1 MTWDPDGVILR
12 WAGEKPAYSIGAV
25 EGGDFPRCP
34 LRAGLQA
41 RRAQADLQV
50 ETEPFGDLL
59 TARFKDMVIAIAN
72 THRHGPERALRSARL
87 TYRNFSR
94 LELYLDKAAENYL
107 EFLEAREAQVG
118 LLTYVDYSLRAVV
131 TKDFDT
137 KVWAPVFT
145 RDGGAVEIH
154 RLRFGSAQEDHEDWA
169 VAAAWVA
176 TRREPRP
183 TCVSVIEVGLL
194 DGTEFVVLDEESPE
208 SLHDR
213 FAAQPLESLKD
224 IHQNVAPVAC
234 ADCASCS
241 AVAVCTAPIAVDMLQ
256 GEKDSNPWVRSLSAA
271 DLRVHTQC
279 PRRWFLRSRKLPRDT
294 ELSPEMQRGILVHE
308 RIASFHLQGNQCHAS
323 LLDGV
328 SDPVAQAMLA
338 GHVSTCSTDRDV
350 VTIEETLTLW
360 DSSANL
366 VMYMKPDELLRERN
380 SLVVRER
387 KTTAKTHLVHDR
399 AAARDEFHDVI
410 AWSLAA
416 LDGGLAG
423 HFGAGRGVVELEV
436 LTAEGSAVHE
446 FEVGTEESDA
456 LVAAW
461 IDGPLAQWLLDTE
474 WPTKASPSCATC
486 ELRRW
491 CPEGIKFS

>member
-1 MTWDPDGVILR
+1 
-12 WAGEKPAYSIGAV
+12 
-25 EGGDFPRCP
+25 
-34 LRAGLQA
+34 
-41 RRAQADLQV
+41 
-50 ETEPFGDLL
+50 
-59 TARFKDMVIAIAN
+59 
-72 THRHGPERALRSARL
+72 
-87 TYRNFSR
+87 
-94 LELYLDKAAENYL
+94 
-107 EFLEAREAQVG
+107 
-118 LLTYVDYSLRAVV
+118 
-131 TKDFDT
+131 
-137 KVWAPVFT
+137 
-145 RDGGAVEIH
+145 
-154 RLRFGSAQEDHEDWA
+154 
-169 VAAAWVA
+169 
-176 TRREPRP
+176 
-183 TCVSVIEVGLL
+183 
-194 DGTEFVVLDEESPE
+194 
-208 SLHDR
+208 
-213 FAAQPLESLKD
+213 
-224 IHQNVAPVAC
+224 
-234 ADCASCS
+234 
-241 AVAVCTAPIAVDMLQ
+241 
-256 GEKDSNPWVRSLSAA
+256 
-271 DLRVHTQC
+271 
-279 PRRWFLRSRKLPRDT
+279 
-294 ELSPEMQRGILVHE
+294 
-308 RIASFHLQGNQCHAS
+308 
-323 LLDGV
+323 
-328 SDPVAQAMLA
+328 MLA

-486 ELRRW
+486 EFRRW